1 MRVEMC
7 ARAALHGPQGPLR
20 HLMREVLAVG
30 QGSPRLLA
38 LTALHL
44 AALFAACPPVA
55 LLYLQEIQQLLV
67 CEVRDTSSEVQC
79 QPAEK
84 Q

>member
-1 MRVEMC
+1 MLKIEVC
-7 ARAALHGPQGPLR
+7 TRAALHGPQGPLR
-20 HLMREVLAVG
+20 HLVHEVLAVG

-55 LLYLQEIQQLLV
+55 LLYLPQVQQLLV
-67 CEVRDTSSEVQC
+67 CDVRDMSPQVRRS
-79 QPAEK
+79 K
-84 Q
+84 